1 MPISSTPFQNIL
13 DAGEALAISNAE
25 AKDHIATT
33 DSSRHKGH
41 APGWP
46 RCRQT

>member
-1 MPISSTPFQNIL
+1 L

-25 AKDHIATT
+25 AKDYIATP
-33 DSSRHKGH
+33 DNSSHKGDV
-41 APGWP
+41 AGWP